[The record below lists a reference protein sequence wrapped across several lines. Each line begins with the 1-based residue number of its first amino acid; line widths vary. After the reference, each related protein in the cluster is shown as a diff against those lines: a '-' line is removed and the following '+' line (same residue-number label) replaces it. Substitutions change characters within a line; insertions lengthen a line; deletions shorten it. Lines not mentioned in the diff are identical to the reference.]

1 MCAMRDFSKAHTE
14 RAPDQREFSRGLLS
28 HRKLGVVDSGDEKK
42 WNYGDAI
49 VKCTP
54 VGINKVGIKGGQS
67 AC

>member
-1 MCAMRDFSKAHTE
+1 MRDFSKAHTE

-54 VGINKVGIKGGQS
+54 VGIKGQS